1 MCHKFVKNKEHLLN
15 IQIKFRWPPKIKK
28 RIYHYQMS
36 PGEILEFYNSATM
49 YLTHNIHMNKVKCW
63 LFFIIFF
70 YCIFMMEIP
79 VIYTMISIHVYAH
92 TLLWQKKINLK
103 PIHQPENLRTLEN
116 SISPSLVTVPWTSSY
131 WESPVHVLDIKIQN
145 IL

>member
-15 IQIKFRWPPKIKK
+15 IQIKFRWPPK
-28 RIYHYQMS
+28 IYHYQMS

-63 LFFIIFF
+63 LFLKKFF

-92 TLLWQKKINLK
+92 TLLWPKKINLK
-103 PIHQPENLRTLEN
+103 QIHQPENFADSWKLNLL
-116 SISPSLVTVPWTSSY
+116 ISPSLVTVPWTSSY
-131 WESPVHVLDIKIQN
+131 RESPVHVLDIKIQN